1 MPMKLFALLLVLFT
15 AIQTKAQQG
24 YWQQQLR
31 YDIKA
36 ELNDAEKSITGFG
49 FIFGLMRIK
58 IKALL

>member
-1 MPMKLFALLLVLFT
+1 MKLFALLLVLFT

-36 ELNDAEKSITGFG
+36 ELNDAENE
-49 FIFGLMRIK
+49 
-58 IKALL
+58 